1 MDERQAAKMTGKLA
15 SWLKWI
21 LFGWVIAGPFIYVPI
36 FLGITGIGV
45 HLLDLAPKLSWIL
58 LPSIFAVVG
67 VLIIS
72 RQPKN
77 VTGLLL
83 MVPAILGVFLV
94 PIDLYMMSLDA
105 PPSSPGPLFLVM
117 TWLAGWSWVMLMFPL
132 FLIFVY
138 FPTGKVL
145 PGRWKLVPW
154 LALTLALIFIFLST
168 FSEYFTDP
176 DSNRW
181 RVKNPIGFI
190 SEEMVEVFIGPWF
203 LALMVLALLSFASL
217 FIRYRRARA
226 VEREQIKLLMFA
238 CSLFA
243 SIFVVALVL
252 GLSDSQGLLNT
263 IWDIV
268 FWLSMVSLPVSIGIA
283 ILKHHLWDIDIII
296 RRTLLYALLTGTVG
310 ILYLSLV
317 TLLQGLFTSFTGQTS
332 PAAIVLSTLGIAAL
346 FNTLRGRIQQF
357 IDRRF
362 YRQKYDAERAL
373 SEFAAAA
380 RQETDLE
387 ELTRQVVG
395 IVEQTLQ
402 PEQISLWL
410 LMGPDS
416 IRRPDEL

>member
-1 MDERQAAKMTGKLA
+1 MTGKLT

-21 LFGWVIAGPFIYVPI
+21 LLGWVIAAPIINVSI
-36 FLGITGIGV
+36 FLGIAGIDIS
-45 HLLDLAPKLSWIL
+45 LLDLAQKLSWIL

-67 VLIIS
+67 VMIIS

-77 VTGLLL
+77 VTGWLL
-83 MVPAILGVFLV
+83 MVPAILGVVQV
-94 PIDLYMMSLDA
+94 PIDLYMMTLDA

-117 TWLAGWSWVMLMFPL
+117 AWLSGWSWVMLIFPL

-145 PGRWKLVPW
+145 PGLWKLVPR
-154 LALTLALIFIFLST
+154 LALALAFIFIVLLT
-168 FSEYFTDP
+168 FGEYYSDP
-176 DSNRW
+176 ESNRW

-190 SEEMVEVFIGPWF
+190 SEERIEVFMGPWGV
-203 LALMVLALLSFASL
+203 ALTVLTLLSFASL
-217 FIRYRRARA
+217 FIRYRRARS
-226 VEREQIKLLMFA
+226 VEREQIKWLMYA

-243 SIFVVALVL
+243 SIYMVAMVL
-252 GLSDSQGLLNT
+252 GLADAQGLLNV
-263 IWDIV
+263 IWGVV
-268 FWLSMVSLPVSIGIA
+268 FWVSIVSLPVSIGIA

-296 RRTLLYALLTGTVG
+296 RRTLLYALLTGTLG
-310 ILYLSLV
+310 ILYLGSV
-317 TLLQGLFTSFTGQTS
+317 TLLQGLFTSLTGQTS

-346 FNTLRGRIQQF
+346 FNTLRGRIQHF

-362 YRQKYDAERAL
+362 YRQKYNAEQAL

-387 ELTRQVVG
+387 ELTRQVVEV
-395 IVEQTLQ
+395 VEQTVQ

-410 LMGPDS
+410 
-416 IRRPDEL
+416 RPASFSTRDRKEGNNFG